1 MSRDR
6 QRLIDYL
13 QHIVEAA
20 GRIDKYIDDM
30 VEWSF
35 IENELVQD
43 AVIRNLEVIGEAS
56 NNIRKHYPDF
66 LDEHPYLPLGV
77 VYEMR
82 NALSHGYFKVDLTVV
97 WNTVENHLPLFS
109 AQIEE
114 IYEELKDAVEYQTPK
129 Q

>member
-1 MSRDR
+1 MSRDK

-20 GRIDKYIDDM
+20 ARIEKYTEDM

-35 IENELVQD
+35 LDNELVQD

-56 NNIRKHYPDF
+56 NNIKKHFPDF
-66 LDEHPYLPLGV
+66 LDEYPYLPLGL

-82 NALSHGYFKVDLTVV
+82 NALSHGYFKVDLEIV
-97 WNTVENHLPLFS
+97 WKTVENNLPIFS

-114 IYEELKDAVEYQTPK
+114 IYEELKDADEYQQLKP
-129 Q
+129 